1 MKIMVSTA
9 IEPYSY
15 QLFQP
20 LIYKL
25 MKFKQTKS
33 VVWAESSEASK
44 CLPLAHFRFFMHSK
58 FIFNLPKSSVLE
70 PCNTVQELED
80 KSK

>member
-1 MKIMVSTA
+1 MFPMKINVSIG

-44 CLPLAHFRFFMHSK
+44 CP
-58 FIFNLPKSSVLE
+58 P
-70 PCNTVQELED
+70 
-80 KSK
+80 